1 MQWFLTLFATC
12 LPKSVLLRV
21 WDCLF
26 LEGAEVLFRS
36 SIAIWD
42 KLAPSVLKATS
53 ADSFYTLMSVLTVN
67 LFDKHVLK
75 ENEFMAKVYSYGP
88 FPLAGLE
95 DLREKLMFNIS
106 PFQAQSNLSKT
117 KPRSGSIGLSSLKL
131 TSDDKSDLLPDIT
144 ASNELSL
151 RSTQPA
157 SSSSGQFSGDDEVED
172 LAQMIS
178 CFALL
183 MPNRSISN
191 TSHASLPHNSTRNEI
206 MLQAAAAASVYG
218 TKLVAG
224 SGSSKKSPKQ
234 HQALDDATPGA
245 FSYITQMYSPK
256 PLGEE
261 LTSDLNELKKQYQK
275 LKERQRQAYVIVHSA
290 SDQYKKQSERGVSG
304 SVSRKE
310 SQRSGVFSSKLEA
323 K

>member
-1 MQWFLTLFATC
+1 
-12 LPKSVLLRV
+12 
-21 WDCLF
+21 
-26 LEGAEVLFRS
+26 
-36 SIAIWD
+36 
-42 KLAPSVLKATS
+42 
-53 ADSFYTLMSVLTVN
+53 
-67 LFDKHVLK
+67 
-75 ENEFMAKVYSYGP
+75 
-88 FPLAGLE
+88 
-95 DLREKLMFNIS
+95 MFNIS